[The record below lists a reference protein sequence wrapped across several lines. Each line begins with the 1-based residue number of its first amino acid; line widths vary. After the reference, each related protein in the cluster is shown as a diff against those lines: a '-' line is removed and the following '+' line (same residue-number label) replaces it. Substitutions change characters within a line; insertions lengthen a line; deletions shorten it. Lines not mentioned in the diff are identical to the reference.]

1 MIISRAPVRIT
12 LGGGGTDLPSYYEK
26 YEGFL
31 ISGAIDKYLLIEA
44 NKHFYDTINLK
55 YSKQEE
61 VTDINDIKHNL
72 FREALK
78 MVGVTKRIELTSLA
92 DVPAGSGLGSSG
104 AFLISLLNTLCVYKN
119 GYELSKREL
128 AEKACEIELDILK
141 EHEGKQDKY
150 ACAFG
155 GIRAY
160 KFYKNGRVSVMPLA
174 NGDIVSSELE
184 KNISIFF
191 TGNTRKH
198 MASDVLKHQ
207 DEKTKKDDSKL
218 LEALHRIKEIGI
230 ETKKAFEEEDFDA
243 FGHFLNEHWEIKKE
257 MSSSPPNKFI
267 DKYYNHAVKYGVLG
281 GKIMGASTDVG
292 FFMFYHPGPEKERK
306 TFNNAMKNVGLRRMN
321 FKFDKDGVTT
331 MFNGDKSL

>member
-31 ISGAIDKYLLIEA
+31 ISGAIDKYLLVGA
-44 NKHFYDTINLK
+44 NKQFYDTINLK

-61 VTDINDIKHNL
+61 VTDVNDIKHNL

-78 MVGVTKRIELTSLA
+78 LVGIKKRIELTSLA

-104 AFLISLLNTLCVYKN
+104 AFLISLLNTLYVYKN

-128 AEKACEIELDILK
+128 AEKACKIELEILK
-141 EHEGKQDKY
+141 GHEGKQDKY

-160 KFYKNGRVSVMPLA
+160 KFHKNGQVSIIPLA
-174 NGDIVSSELE
+174 NGDVIASELE

-191 TGNTRKH
+191 TGNTRKYT
-198 MASDVLKHQ
+198 ASDVLKHQ
-207 DEKTKKDDSKL
+207 DEKTKENNSEV

-230 ETKKAFEEEDFDA
+230 ETKKAFEEGDFDA
-243 FGHFLNEHWEIKKE
+243 FGYYLNEHWEIKKKIAP
-257 MSSSPPNKFI
+257 SPPNEFI
-267 DKYYNHAVKYGVLG
+267 NKCYKHAIKHGAIG
-281 GKIMGASTDVG
+281 GKVMGASADVG
-292 FFMFYHPGPEKERK
+292 FFMFYHPGPEKERGA
-306 TFNNAMKNVGLRRMN
+306 FNNAMKNAGLHRMN
-321 FKFDKDGVTT
+321 FKFDRDGVTT
-331 MFNGDKSL
+331 MFNGGGE